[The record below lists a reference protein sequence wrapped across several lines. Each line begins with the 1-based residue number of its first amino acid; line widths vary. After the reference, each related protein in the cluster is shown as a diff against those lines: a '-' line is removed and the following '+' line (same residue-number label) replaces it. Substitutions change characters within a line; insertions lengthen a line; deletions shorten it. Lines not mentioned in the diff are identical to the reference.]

1 MNLFI
6 EKFVKGS
13 TPNSWWYKCGLF
25 IIILLA
31 AWWQQHGISCLELQ
45 RIAIRILSQTCSSVG
60 CEHTWSTYDQVHSRR
75 RNCLSRK
82 RWNDLTYVH
91 YNLRLREC
99 QLGRKSDDAISFD
112 NAMLESILDDWLVES
127 ERQTI
132 QEDEVYYMIACYIFF
147 FYGGLATNYPVC
159 IFAWVLLGMIAML
172 SGISC
177 FFPLL

>member
-1 MNLFI
+1 
-6 EKFVKGS
+6 
-13 TPNSWWYKCGLF
+13 
-25 IIILLA
+25 
-31 AWWQQHGISCLELQ
+31 
-45 RIAIRILSQTCSSVG
+45 
-60 CEHTWSTYDQVHSRR
+60 
-75 RNCLSRK
+75 
-82 RWNDLTYVH
+82 
-91 YNLRLREC
+91 
-99 QLGRKSDDAISFD
+99 
-112 NAMLESILDDWLVES
+112 MLESILDDWLVES